1 MRIQRAVDRQPQP
14 WRNGRGVQYEIIAN
28 GPLPEGWTW
37 KLSTADITEDVPF
50 SVFPDVSRQFCVAD
64 GNGTELTIDGVRHL
78 CPPRSITPFE
88 GDAVVHARLLD
99 GPMRALN
106 LMTRGGDTSWLRVV
120 MPGQSVTDGMAVT
133 AICGS
138 AEIEVDGTSVSLLN
152 LDSVIELTGATID
165 VKSGTLAVLGR
176 AS

>member
-1 MRIQRAVDRQPQP
+1 
-14 WRNGRGVQYEIIAN
+14 
-28 GPLPEGWTW
+28 
-37 KLSTADITEDVPF
+37 
-50 SVFPDVSRQFCVAD
+50 
-64 GNGTELTIDGVRHL
+64 
-78 CPPRSITPFE
+78 
-88 GDAVVHARLLD
+88 
-99 GPMRALN
+99 MRALN

>member
-14 WRNGRGVQYEIIAN
+14 WRNGRGVQYEINAN
-28 GPLPEGWTW
+28 GPLPDGWTW

-78 CPPRSITPFE
+78 CLPGSITPFA
-88 GDAVVHARLLD
+88 GDADVHARLLD

-106 LMTRGGDTSWLRVV
+106 LMTRSGDTSWLRVV
-120 MPGQSVTDGMAVT
+120 MPGQSVTGGMVVT

-138 AEIEVDGTSVSLLN
+138 AEIEVDGTSFSLLN
-152 LDSVIELTGATID
+152 LDSVIELDGATIA
-165 VKSGTLAVLGR
+165 VQSGTLAVLGR
-176 AS
+176 AN